1 MGTPTL
7 SYLALWYKWSVRMS
21 EEHKDGVRFP
31 GEPQTGSI
39 APTVEQE
46 AVNFEVGGSNPSRSA
61 IKCSYRC

>member
-31 GEPQTGSI
+31 GEPQNIRPLLLNITKRMRLVRDFKS
-39 APTVEQE
+39 
-46 AVNFEVGGSNPSRSA
+46 
-61 IKCSYRC
+61 